1 MTLEESRAEIA
12 SIDRDM
18 AALFE
23 RRMTVAKEIAAWK
36 KEHGLPVLD
45 RAQEAR
51 VLARGEAWISDPVKR
66 AFYPAFLQTVMR
78 LSREYQERL
87 MEESTP

>member
-18 AALFE
+18 AVLFE

-36 KEHGLPVLD
+36 KEHGLPV
-45 RAQEAR
+45 
-51 VLARGEAWISDPVKR
+51 
-66 AFYPAFLQTVMR
+66 
-78 LSREYQERL
+78 
-87 MEESTP
+87 